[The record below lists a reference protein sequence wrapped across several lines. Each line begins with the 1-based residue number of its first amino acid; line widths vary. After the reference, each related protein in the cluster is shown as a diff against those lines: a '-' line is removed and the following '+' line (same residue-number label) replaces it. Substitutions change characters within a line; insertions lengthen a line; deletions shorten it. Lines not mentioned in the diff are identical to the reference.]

1 MDLRQQQIQHEAS
14 LNHSLIGKEF
24 YVLCPDNPK
33 YFRSVFIKRN
43 IFTGMPQTM
52 VSPCVYAVPPVIRDL
67 PNIVAPSPVNAFV
80 PPATIPSVADST
92 APLVNALVY

>member
-14 LNHSLIGKEF
+14 LKHSLIGKEF

-43 IFTGMPQTM
+43 IFTGMPQAM
-52 VSPCVYAVPPVIRDL
+52 ISPCVYAVPPEGLSDGAKEIDPKILSQIR
-67 PNIVAPSPVNAFV
+67 SM
-80 PPATIPSVADST
+80 S
-92 APLVNALVY
+92 NALPYTI

>member
-52 VSPCVYAVPPVIRDL
+52 VSPCVYAVPPDGIPDGSKEIDPKILSQIRSM
-67 PNIVAPSPVNAFV
+67 N
-80 PPATIPSVADST
+80 
-92 APLVNALVY
+92 NALPYTI

>member
-33 YFRSVFIKRN
+33 MFRTVFIKRN

-52 VSPCVYAVPPVIRDL
+52 ISPCVYGVPP
-67 PNIVAPSPVNAFV
+67 
-80 PPATIPSVADST
+80 TGIPDGLKEIDPKILSQIKSMS
-92 APLVNALVY
+92 NALPYTI